1 MIVKKSLRQLLRTPL
16 RAALFFLLMTASTL
30 LLVFGAVLFSQ
41 STQRIAAAESEF
53 ETVGTVEQVPIDTRV
68 TVTPDVCQG
77 LITRASDI
85 YGETFSVDQL
95 DFPGANYILPPENR
109 PYYVTYLPEMKRSRE
124 LGNYRRQIVEFTPLE
139 DTDGDDGPV
148 EVQIT
153 KALFNNIRPSQK
165 SENHWGESEISLQE
179 GDVIPLCQCRTVPT
193 PLKAGKTYIA
203 ILSGVH
209 CETHFCLEYD
219 VFTGPHSTQRDAVGN
234 TVNVGYYPERTRRV
248 DEVTADFYE
257 EGNRGQ
263 DWLKWAD
270 FQGSSGSLFSVMPT
284 NNIRLLPSF
293 HAKLARMK
301 DGREITEEEYASG
314 AAVCLVSSSFAQTN
328 LLRVGDKI
336 ELPLLCALY
345 GYSSYQ
351 VLSSY
356 ADYSLLNAE
365 GEYYEP
371 FWTAEYEIVGTYRLV
386 NEGGGGAGEIAN
398 DLIIIPSA
406 SVGAS
411 VENNIAYFDPI
422 NALSCSFQIPNGMI
436 DSFDTA
442 LRENVEGLEQLE
454 IRYDDRGYSD
464 VMNSLLNARNTAM
477 LLFAF
482 GLLSVAAV
490 IALLLYF
497 FVVKEK
503 KRTAIERALGF
514 TKRQCRISIVSGVL
528 ALALVSAIV
537 GTVLGAALTG
547 TVGGAAASSESVS
560 ITSETEEEAPATVSA
575 RFSRKYSL
583 WAGNESFVENSE
595 VETPVAL
602 FFLIPAS
609 LLLVIL
615 CVSVVLVNRN
625 IRIDPVYLLSRDA
638 N

>member
-41 STQRIAAAESEF
+41 STQRIAVAESEF

-77 LITRASDI
+77 LITRSSDI

-109 PYYVTYLPEMKRSRE
+109 PYYVAYLPEMRHTTDPRS
-124 LGNYRRQIVEFTPLE
+124 NDQIVEFTPLA
-139 DTDGDDGPV
+139 DSDGSEGPV
-148 EVQIT
+148 EARIT
-153 KALFNNIRPSQK
+153 KVLGDRERSIRDLK
-165 SENHWGESEISLQE
+165 E
-179 GDVIPLCQCRTVPT
+179 GDEVLVCQCGGADQR
-193 PLKAGKTYIA
+193 LLEAGKTYVAALWWLPCPAHGGYDSI
-203 ILSGVH
+203 
-209 CETHFCLEYD
+209 EYSI
-219 VFTGPHSTQRDAVGN
+219 FTGPYSTQRDAAGG
-234 TVNVGYYPERTRRV
+234 TVDAGYFPEKTRRAE
-248 DEVTADFYE
+248 EVTADFYE

-270 FQGSSGSLFSVMPT
+270 FQGNSGSLFSVMPT

-314 AAVCLVSSSFAQTN
+314 AAVCVVSASFAQKN

-336 ELPLLCALY
+336 ELPLLCTLY
-345 GYSSYQ
+345 GCAAED
-351 VLSSY
+351 VTH
-356 ADYSLLNAE
+356 YSLLNAE

-371 FWTAEYEIVGTYRLV
+371 FWTAEYEIVGTYALT
-386 NEGGGGAGEIAN
+386 NEDGSGMGELTE

-411 VENNIAYFDPI
+411 DDNNIAYFDPI
-422 NALSCSFQIPNGMI
+422 NALSCSFQIPNGTI
-436 DSFDTA
+436 DAFDAA
-442 LRENVEGLEQLE
+442 LRQNVEGLEQLE

-528 ALALVSAIV
+528 ALALVSTIV
-537 GTVLGAALTG
+537 STVLGAALTG

-625 IRIDPVYLLSRDA
+625 IRTDPVYLLSRDA